1 MKQNKK
7 RKIIFI
13 IAAVLILSGLGVLL
27 YPQFTAFLYR
37 QDVAKQKEI
46 FLQQIQAGNR
56 VGEESPGF
64 SPDLEALYQE
74 LKRQNEKLFEEKQK
88 DLNDPFSYQQPA
100 VSLAQYGLTDNVI
113 GFLSIEKMGIE
124 LPIYLGANE
133 QNLSLGAAHLTET
146 SYPIGGENTNCVLA
160 AHRGFSKAPM
170 FRQIQL
176 LEPGDVVTIQNF
188 RETLRYQ
195 VVQTE
200 VILPTQVDHLLIQPG
215 RDMLTLI
222 TCHPYPTNTH
232 RYVVYCQRIG
242 EEE

>member
-7 RKIIFI
+7 QKIIFI
-13 IAAVLILSGLGVLL
+13 IAAVLIVSGLGVLL

-37 QDVAKQKEI
+37 QNVAKQKEA
-46 FLQQIQAGNR
+46 FLEQIHSNAQ
-56 VGEESPGF
+56 VGEASAAPSPE
-64 SPDLEALYQE
+64 LEALYQE
-74 LKRQNEKLFEEKQK
+74 LKRQNEELFEEMQR

-160 AHRGFSKAPM
+160 AHRGYSKAPM

-176 LEPGDVVTIQNF
+176 LEPGDVVSIQNF
-188 RETLRYQ
+188 RETLQYQ
-195 VVQTE
+195 VVETE
-200 VILPTQVDHLLIQPG
+200 VILPTQVDHLLIRPG
-215 RDMLTLI
+215 QDMLTLI

-242 EEE
+242 GEE

>member
-13 IAAVLILSGLGVLL
+13 IAAVLIVSGLGVLL

-37 QDVAKQKEI
+37 QDVAKQKEA
-46 FLQQIQAGNR
+46 FLEQIHSNAQAGEASA
-56 VGEESPGF
+56 GSSPE
-64 SPDLEALYQE
+64 LEALYQE
-74 LKRQNEKLFEEKQK
+74 LKRQNEELFEEMQR

-113 GFLSIEKMGIE
+113 GFLSIEKMGVE

-160 AHRGFSKAPM
+160 AHRGYSKAPM

-176 LEPGDVVTIQNF
+176 LEPGDLVTIQNF
-188 RETLRYQ
+188 RETLQYQ
-195 VVQTE
+195 VVETE
-200 VILPTQVDHLLIQPG
+200 VILPTQVDHLLIRPG
-215 RDMLTLI
+215 QDMLTLI

-242 EEE
+242 GEE